1 MNLDI
6 DPHIR
11 HSTRH
16 IGRSVPRREDRG
28 PLTGRGRY
36 VADIK
41 IAGMLEVAF
50 VRSTEAHA
58 RITSIDTSEALE
70 IDGVVAVFTAA
81 DLTDVNTFPD
91 YIEYIGPVRQRP
103 LADDRVRY
111 VGAPYAAVVAVDRYV
126 AEDGATLVAAATV
139 YEPLP
144 TVSDL
149 DQAIADG
156 APKLYDHWDDNFSFD
171 VAPHKPEVDRAFE
184 EADHIFTETSSTP
197 PLWRGRYTGA
207 SPRGSRA
214 RCTSTSNTTPTPP
227 IRYSRRSWT
236 TWSPRARR
244 CPTWR
249 STTSSR
255 PRQNSPWGSRAA
267 AREARSDRP
276 QSWPGPSP
284 TPSRN
289 GAST

>member
-1 MNLDI
+1 MSLDI
-6 DPHIR
+6 DPHILQ
-11 HSTRH
+11 STRH

-91 YIEYIGPVRQRP
+91 YIGYIGPVRQRP

-126 AEDGATLVAAATV
+126 AEDGAALVAAGTV

-144 TVSDL
+144 TVADL
-149 DQAIADG
+149 D
-156 APKLYDHWDDNFSFD
+156 
-171 VAPHKPEVDRAFE
+171 
-184 EADHIFTETSSTP
+184 
-197 PLWRGRYTGA
+197 
-207 SPRGSRA
+207 
-214 RCTSTSNTTPTPP
+214 
-227 IRYSRRSWT
+227 
-236 TWSPRARR
+236 
-244 CPTWR
+244 
-249 STTSSR
+249 
-255 PRQNSPWGSRAA
+255 
-267 AREARSDRP
+267 
-276 QSWPGPSP
+276 
-284 TPSRN
+284 
-289 GAST
+289 